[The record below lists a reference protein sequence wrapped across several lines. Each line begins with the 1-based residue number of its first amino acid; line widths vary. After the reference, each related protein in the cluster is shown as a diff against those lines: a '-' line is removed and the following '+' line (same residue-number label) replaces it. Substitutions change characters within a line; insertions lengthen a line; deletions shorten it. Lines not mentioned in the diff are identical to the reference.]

1 MPPPLVTDTGYAS
14 DWKAADGIIT
24 VTDSRWKGT
33 GVQLLGTTNDGKY
46 YTAQSV
52 TKAALGYEKWAFIN
66 LRPKD
71 ANIVCEMYTP
81 YIDLSKHPAIASTI
95 GNSLG
100 TWRNLEFMW
109 NPVRQTY
116 QTVLPLDATSY
127 TIDIPTFAAR
137 FSVALAKSDF
147 ISWKFQKP
155 CLLRL
160 GTLPGVYET
169 VSTSGSTDTYSY
181 TLLPE
186 HFIRYG
192 SNSNIPIAGS
202 DGVTTVSRFITGVI
216 KNNMDLSFTANNV
229 SNICKQSIVLHSVIA
244 GTASSSTYVVNARS
258 LSNVCATA
266 TGSIMPQDS
275 WL

>member
-1 MPPPLVTDTGYAS
+1 M
-14 DWKAADGIIT
+14 
-24 VTDSRWKGT
+24 
-33 GVQLLGTTNDGKY
+33 
-46 YTAQSV
+46 
-52 TKAALGYEKWAFIN
+52 
-66 LRPKD
+66 
-71 ANIVCEMYTP
+71 VCEMYTP
-81 YIDLSKHPAIASTI
+81 YIDLSKHVAIARTI

-100 TWRNLEFMW
+100 TWCKLEFMW

-127 TIDIPTFAAR
+127 TINIPTLAAK
-137 FSVALAKSDF
+137 FSLALAKSDF

-160 GTLPGVYET
+160 GTLPGVYED
-169 VSTSGSTDTYSY
+169 VSTSNNTTSYEYS
-181 TLLPE
+181 LLPE

-192 SNSNIPIAGS
+192 SNSNIPKAS
-202 DGVTTVSRFITGVI
+202 NDSVTTVARFISSVI

-229 SNICKQSIVLHSVIA
+229 PNICKQSIVLHSVIA
-244 GTASSSTYVVNARS
+244 GTASSSTYVVNAES
-258 LSNVCATA
+258 LSNVYATA